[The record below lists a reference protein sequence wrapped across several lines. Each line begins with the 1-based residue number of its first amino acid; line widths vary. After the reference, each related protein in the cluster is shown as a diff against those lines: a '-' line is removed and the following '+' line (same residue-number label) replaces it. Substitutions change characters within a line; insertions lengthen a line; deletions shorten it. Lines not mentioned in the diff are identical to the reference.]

1 MHAARVALIVLLGLG
16 LAGYSAW
23 LLEFFVQTGVSPT
36 EQPVW
41 DLFYAQ
47 PVFPVATAIGGLAF
61 LLTGPALMRLAPARW
76 SGRLT
81 SVSVSAFGIV
91 LMVYAGVPET
101 VVTPNLLSAAV
112 AVGALSLVFWWPPGW
127 RACAV
132 GCLAAVLVAWA
143 LVVVSTISGHLEG
156 VFTRVQLVVHAAQ
169 VVIGGAYVLQTPV
182 PVSGRKMSVAGAM
195 LRSNRHRK

>member
-1 MHAARVALIVLLGLG
+1 MRAARVASIVLLGLG

-23 LLEFFVQTGVSPT
+23 LLEFFMQTGVSPT

-47 PVFPVATAIGGLAF
+47 PVFQVSTALGGLAF
-61 LLTGPALMRLAPARW
+61 FLTGPTLMRLAPVHW
-76 SGRLT
+76 TGRLT

-101 VVTPNLLSAAV
+101 VVTPHLLNAAF
-112 AVGALSLVFWWPPGW
+112 ALGALSLVLWWPAGW
-127 RACAV
+127 RTWAV
-132 GCLAAVLVAWA
+132 GGLAIVLVAWA
-143 LVVVSTISGHLEG
+143 LMVVSMLAGHLEG
-156 VFTRVQLVVHAAQ
+156 VFTRVQLAVHA
-169 VVIGGAYVLQTPV
+169 VELVIGGAYVVQTPV
-182 PVSGRKMSVAGAM
+182 PVSGRKLSVADAM

>member
-1 MHAARVALIVLLGLG
+1 MASIVLLGLG

-23 LLEFFVQTGVSPT
+23 LLEFFMQTGVSPT

-41 DLFYAQ
+41 ELFRAQ

-61 LLTGPALMRLAPARW
+61 FLTGPALMRLAPAHW

-81 SVSVSAFGIV
+81 SVSVSAFGIM

-112 AVGALSLVFWWPPGW
+112 AVGALSLVFWWPSGW

-132 GCLAAVLVAWA
+132 GCLVVVLLAWA
-143 LVVVSTISGHLEG
+143 LVVASTLTGHWEG
-156 VFTRVQLVVHAAQ
+156 VFTRVQLVVHSAQ
-169 VVIGGAYVLQTPV
+169 VVIGGAYIVQTPV
-182 PVSGRKMSVAGAM
+182 PVSGRKLSVAGAM
-195 LRSNRHRK
+195 LRSSRHRK

>member
-1 MHAARVALIVLLGLG
+1 MHAARVASIVLLGLG

-23 LLEFFVQTGVSPT
+23 LLEFFMPTGVSLT
-36 EQPVW
+36 DQPVW

-47 PVFPVATAIGGLAF
+47 PVFQLATGIGGLAF
-61 LLTGPALMRLAPARW
+61 FLTGPTLMRLAPVHW
-76 SGRLT
+76 TGRLT

-101 VVTPNLLSAAV
+101 VVTPNLLNAAF
-112 AVGALSLVFWWPPGW
+112 ALGALSLVFWWPAGW
-127 RACAV
+127 RAWAV
-132 GCLAAVLVAWA
+132 GGLVVVLIAWA
-143 LVVVSTISGHLEG
+143 LVVVSTLAGHLEG
-156 VFTRVQLVVHAAQ
+156 LFTRIQLVVHA
-169 VVIGGAYVLQTPV
+169 VEIVIGGAYVVQTPV